1 MEILAFPSQ
10 EFGNQEYSTDAEIHS
25 FCEKKNFPGTLL
37 KLGKVKGDKAPQ
49 VWKYMK
55 EQTGAADPNWNFK
68 GKFLVSKTGVVS
80 VPTNV
85 EADIEA
91 LMNE

>member
-10 EFGNQEYSTDAEIHS
+10 EFGNQEYNTDAEIHS
-25 FCEKKNFPGTLL
+25 FCERKNFPGALL
-37 KLGKVKGDKAPQ
+37 KLGKVKGDDAPP

-55 EQTGAADPNWNFK
+55 EQTGAADPNWNFN